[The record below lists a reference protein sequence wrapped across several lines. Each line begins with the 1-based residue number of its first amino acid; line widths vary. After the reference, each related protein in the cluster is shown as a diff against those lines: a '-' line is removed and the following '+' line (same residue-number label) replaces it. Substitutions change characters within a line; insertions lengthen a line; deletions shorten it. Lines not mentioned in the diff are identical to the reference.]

1 MGLRFQFSRAVG
13 LLVLVLAGAL
23 SAGAFDDLLQPQTK
37 LRVTVVQWNPAK
49 GDYQAWQAIGGE
61 FAVSQTGTLSLPV
74 IGQVEAAGRDATSV
88 ANEISTR
95 LQKRMG
101 LLEKPDTTVEILE
114 YPPIYVVGDV
124 TTPGEYRYRT
134 GLTVLQALALS
145 GGPFRQENTRSAD
158 EIRLVGEL
166 QGVRDS
172 ILRTKARIA
181 RLNAEMAGASEVVFP
196 DLEAGD
202 GDTELATT
210 VQAQERIIFQTRVQ
224 ERERQVK
231 SLEELR
237 ELLEAEIKVLEQKV
251 KAADIGIENARKEL
265 NNVSVLVEKGI
276 AIASRRSE
284 LEQRLASYQADRL
297 DQVTAIMRARQSIT
311 EATRNL
317 AGVEDRHKT
326 EVAGALQQE
335 QAQLQ
340 RLLLNQEVSQKLLLE
355 ALASATPSTK
365 DAEAIEFFLTRN
377 EGGESKEIPATRSTL
392 LMPGDVVTVRQ
403 KSSPLAAPGTSSSS
417 RTEAG
422 PALAAEVGQ

>member
-13 LLVLVLAGAL
+13 LMVLVLAGAL

-196 DLEAGD
+196 DLGAGD

>member
-23 SAGAFDDLLQPQTK
+23 SAGASDDLLQPQTK

-202 GDTELATT
+202 GDTELAAT

-417 RTEAG
+417 RAEAG